1 MLQQVWSYIAKN
13 QHAIWLSLLQHIE
26 ISALAAIITIIIAI
40 PLAVALLNHRRA
52 GEFVLQVASV
62 IQTIPSL
69 AILGLLIP
77 IVGIGTVPAVIALVL
92 YALMPIFSNTYAGM
106 TNIDPV
112 LLEAADALG
121 VSRRFRLFRILFPL
135 AMPMILSGIRI
146 GVVMIIGTATL
157 AALIGGG
164 GLGTYILLGI
174 QTNNNAALIVGAL
187 LAAVLALL
195 ASWLIRVLSK
205 VPLKRL
211 LIGLVA
217 LIVVG
222 GGVYGVRAVTA
233 PKTTNVT
240 IAGKMGGEP
249 EVLINMYKE
258 LIEQDNSNVH
268 VTVKANF
275 GGTSFLFKALKSGKV
290 DVYPEFTG
298 TVLQSLVKGDQ
309 TVSHNQNKAY
319 QSAKQALSKQFGM
332 TYLRP
337 MQYQNDYALAVTK
350 ATAQKYHL
358 QNFEDLVG
366 HPELIAGFD
375 PDFYAQEDG
384 YPGLKKAYGLNFTQV
399 KTMEPS
405 LRYEALAKGR
415 IGVTDAYT
423 TDPQLRQYH
432 LVVLKDTK
440 HFFPSYQGAPLMKT
454 QFTKQHPEVVRS
466 LRKLSGRITTADM
479 QEMNYE
485 VTVQHK
491 KASTVARQ
499 YLRKAGL
506 LK

>member
-290 DVYPEFTG
+290 DV
-298 TVLQSLVKGDQ
+298 
-309 TVSHNQNKAY
+309 
-319 QSAKQALSKQFGM
+319 
-332 TYLRP
+332 
-337 MQYQNDYALAVTK
+337 
-350 ATAQKYHL
+350 
-358 QNFEDLVG
+358 
-366 HPELIAGFD
+366 
-375 PDFYAQEDG
+375 
-384 YPGLKKAYGLNFTQV
+384 
-399 KTMEPS
+399 
-405 LRYEALAKGR
+405 
-415 IGVTDAYT
+415 
-423 TDPQLRQYH
+423 
-432 LVVLKDTK
+432 
-440 HFFPSYQGAPLMKT
+440 
-454 QFTKQHPEVVRS
+454 
-466 LRKLSGRITTADM
+466 
-479 QEMNYE
+479 
-485 VTVQHK
+485 
-491 KASTVARQ
+491 
-499 YLRKAGL
+499 
-506 LK
+506 